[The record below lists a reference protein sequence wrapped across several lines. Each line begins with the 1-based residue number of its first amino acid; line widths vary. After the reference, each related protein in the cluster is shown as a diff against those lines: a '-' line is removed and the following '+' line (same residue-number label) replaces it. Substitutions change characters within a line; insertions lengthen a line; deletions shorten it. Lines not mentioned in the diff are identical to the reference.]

1 MVVPSLSCRIL
12 GRYERYMKMRRRW
25 GGGSGREGEQSRE
38 AGDGCMGVDLDVIIG
53 VNIDRHGYLS
63 RAGLA

>member
-1 MVVPSLSCRIL
+1 
-12 GRYERYMKMRRRW
+12 MKMRRRW
-25 GGGSGREGEQSRE
+25 GGGGGGSGREGEQSRE